1 MRSAKKKQNLDE
13 YLLDLYDNPHKI
25 GWLLGYDKLFEIHS
39 EWIKYLFDS
48 KSGSTTVL
56 MGHRGSYKTTALVVG
71 IIRNLIFRPNQLMS
85 ITRKSFTDAQKIVSE
100 VKQHFDRDPLR
111 ELYWMIGVK
120 EPKGEIWTGNAINV
134 ATRSKVAKERNL
146 ECYGI
151 GTAIT
156 GSHFDKMLLDDI
168 VTVEDRVSAARR
180 EATKYAYYEYIN
192 IAKTT
197 AAGTISVSGTPWHKN
212 DAYEV
217 MPPAK
222 KYSIYDIKPAILTPE
237 QIAEIKRT
245 QPASL
250 FAANYELKHIADEQ
264 KLFGDPKYCSWDVS
278 KKAVGLCDPA
288 YGGEDSTAL
297 TLMYMDG
304 EKIVVRGWL
313 RKQNIAELYDW
324 VVGKMFEFNAAPLYL
339 ETNGDKGYALRD
351 FQRIFPATNG
361 YEERMNKHVKII
373 TFIKKHWQN
382 IYFADDCDPQY
393 MEQIVDYDENAP
405 HDDAP
410 DSLASLIREKIDTPQ
425 VGVFK
430 NNFVR

>member
-1 MRSAKKKQNLDE
+1 MQTKTSLDE
-13 YLLDLYDNPHKI
+13 YLWMLYDQPHLL
-25 GWLLGYDKLFEIHS
+25 GHLLGYDKLFEIHS
-39 EWIKYLFDS
+39 EWIKLLFDS
-48 KSGSTTVL
+48 KAGSTTVL
-56 MGHRGSYKTTALVVG
+56 QGHRGSMKTTALVVG
-71 IIRNLIFRPNQLMS
+71 IVRNLIFRPNETMS

-100 VKQHFDRDPLR
+100 VKQHFERDELR
-111 ELYWMIGVK
+111 ELFHLCGVK
-120 EPKGEIWTGNAINV
+120 SPKGAIWKDDAINV
-134 ATRSKVAKERNL
+134 ATKQRVTKERNL

-156 GSHFDKMLLDDI
+156 GAHFDKMLLDDI
-168 VTVEDRVSAARR
+168 VTIEDRISKVKR
-180 EATKYAYYEYIN
+180 EATKNAYYEYIN
-192 IAKTT
+192 VAKTT
-197 AAGTISVSGTPWHKN
+197 ATGTISVSGTPWHRN

-222 KYSIYDIKPAILTPE
+222 KYSIYDITPAILTPD

-264 KLFGDPKYCSWDVS
+264 KLFGEPKYCQWDVS
-278 KKAVGLCDPA
+278 RKAVGLCDPA
-288 YGGEDSTAL
+288 YGGEDSTAV
-297 TLMYMDG
+297 TLMYRDG
-304 EKIVVRGWL
+304 EKIIVRGWL
-313 RKQNIAELYDW
+313 RKQNIAELYEW
-324 VVGKMFEFNAAPLYL
+324 VVGKMYEYNAAPLML

-351 FQRIFPATNG
+351 FQKIFPATNG

-373 TFIKKHWQN
+373 TFIKKHWSN

-410 DSLASLIREKIDTPQ
+410 DSLASLIREKVDTPQ
-425 VGVFK
+425 GEAFK
-430 NNFVR
+430 NSFMR